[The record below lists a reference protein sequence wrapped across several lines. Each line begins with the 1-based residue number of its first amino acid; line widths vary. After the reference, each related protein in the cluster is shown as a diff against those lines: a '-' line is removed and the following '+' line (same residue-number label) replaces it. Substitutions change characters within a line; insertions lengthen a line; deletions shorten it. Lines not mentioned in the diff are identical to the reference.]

1 MKHENITVEDIMSM
15 NVSSLDDAIKKV
27 AKKYD
32 ISEEEAEK
40 SLTELTEKSDQ
51 KLF

>member
-1 MKHENITVEDIMSM
+1 MNHKDITVDDVMNM
-15 NVSSLDDAIKKV
+15 NVSSLDEAVKKV

-32 ISEEEAEK
+32 ISEEEAK
-40 SLTELTEKSDQ
+40 ISLTELTEKSDK